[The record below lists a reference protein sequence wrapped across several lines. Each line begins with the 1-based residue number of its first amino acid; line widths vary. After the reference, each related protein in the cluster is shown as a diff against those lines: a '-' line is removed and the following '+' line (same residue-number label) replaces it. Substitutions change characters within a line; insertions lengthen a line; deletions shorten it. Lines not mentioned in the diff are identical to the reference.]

1 MMGTNMNN
9 KIYWIYLNL
18 NFKRKS
24 MKKLFFITA
33 FAVAAFTGCSNDGGI
48 KTMESGLKYFDEA
61 VGEGKDA
68 KMGDLLSIQFR
79 GWIINDSTN
88 LFSDW
93 SEDSTRIPDMIGD
106 TYKMGQTPKFVLGGG
121 AFIRGGD
128 EGIVGMKPNGKR
140 IIIIPSALAYGEKG
154 IGRVPPNADLKVV
167 IELLEVKEP
176 VVAELWDVDQGK
188 LQTTESGL
196 MYVIIEEGEGDIAT
210 DGNVVTVHYTGFL
223 KDGTKFDSSVERDEP
238 FSFVVGNKQVI
249 AGWDEGIRLL
259 KKGGKARFVIPP
271 SLGYGEITAGKIP
284 PNSTL
289 LFDVELLD
297 VK

>member
-1 MMGTNMNN
+1 
-9 KIYWIYLNL
+9 
-18 NFKRKS
+18 
-24 MKKLFFITA
+24 MKKLFFVTA
-33 FAVAAFTGCSNDGGI
+33 FAVAAFTGCSNDSEI
-48 KTMESGLKYFDEA
+48 KTTESGLKYFDEI

-68 KMGDLLSIQFR
+68 KVGDLLSIHFK
-79 GWIINDSTN
+79 GWIIVDSTN

-93 SEDSTRIPDMIGD
+93 TEDSTRLPHMIGD
-106 TYKMGQTPKFVLGGG
+106 SYRQGQVIKFVLGEG
-121 AFIRGGD
+121 AFIRGTD

-140 IIIIPSALAYGEKG
+140 MIVIPSELAYGEKG
-154 IGRVPPNADLKVV
+154 IGPVPPNADLKVF
-167 IELLEVKEP
+167 IELLDVQDP
-176 VVAELWDVDQGK
+176 VVTELWDVDQTK
-188 LQTTESGL
+188 LKTSESGL
-196 MYVIIEEGEGDIAT
+196 MYVIIDEGEGDITT

-223 KDGTKFDSSVERDEP
+223 EDGTKFDSSVERDEP

-271 SLGYGEITAGKIP
+271 SLGYGDITAGKIP

>member
-1 MMGTNMNN
+1 
-9 KIYWIYLNL
+9 
-18 NFKRKS
+18 

-33 FAVAAFTGCSNDGGI
+33 FAVAAFTGCSNDSEI
-48 KTMESGLKYFDEA
+48 KTTESGLKYFDEI

-68 KMGDLLSIQFR
+68 KVGDLVSIHFK
-79 GWIINDSTN
+79 GWVIVDSTN
-88 LFSDW
+88 LFADW
-93 SEDSTRIPDMIGD
+93 TEDSTRLPYMIGD
-106 TYKMGQTPKFVLGGG
+106 SYRQGQDVKFVLGKD
-121 AFIRGGD
+121 AFIRGTD
-128 EGIVGMKPNGKR
+128 EGIIGMKPNGKR
-140 IIIIPSALAYGEKG
+140 MIVIPAELAYGEQG
-154 IGRVPPNADLKVV
+154 VGPIPPNSDLKVF
-167 IELLEVKEP
+167 IELLDVKDP
-176 VVAELWDVDQGK
+176 VVADMWDVDK
-188 LQTTESGL
+188 SKIQTSESGL
-196 MYVIIEEGEGDIAT
+196 MYVIIDEGEGDIAT

-223 KDGTKFDSSVERDEP
+223 EDGTKFDSSVERDEP

-271 SLGYGEITAGKIP
+271 SLGYGDITAGKIP

>member
-1 MMGTNMNN
+1 
-9 KIYWIYLNL
+9 
-18 NFKRKS
+18 
-24 MKKLFFITA
+24 MKKLFFVTA
-33 FAVAAFTGCSNDGGI
+33 FAVAAFTGCSNDSEI
-48 KTMESGLKYFDEA
+48 KTTESGLKYFDKI

-68 KMGDLLSIQFR
+68 KVGDLISIHFK
-79 GWIINDSTN
+79 GWVIVDSTN

-93 SEDSTRIPDMIGD
+93 TEDSTRLPHMIGD
-106 TYKMGQTPKFVLGGG
+106 SYRQEQVIKFVLGEG
-121 AFIRGGD
+121 AFIRGTD

-140 IIIIPSALAYGEKG
+140 MIVIPSELAYGEKG
-154 IGRVPPNADLKVV
+154 IGPVPPNADLKVF
-167 IELLEVKEP
+167 IELLDVQDP
-176 VVAELWDVDQGK
+176 VVTELWDVDQTK
-188 LQTTESGL
+188 LKTSESGL
-196 MYVIIEEGEGDIAT
+196 KYLIIEEGEGDNAT

-223 KDGTKFDSSVERDEP
+223 EDGTKFDSSIERDEP
-238 FSFVVGNKQVI
+238 FSFVIGNKQVI